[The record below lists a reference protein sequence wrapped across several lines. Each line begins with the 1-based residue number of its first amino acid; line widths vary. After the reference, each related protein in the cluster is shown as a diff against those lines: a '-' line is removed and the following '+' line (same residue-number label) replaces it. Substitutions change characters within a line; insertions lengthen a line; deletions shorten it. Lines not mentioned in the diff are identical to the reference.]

1 MTIRR
6 QWLFVLTLTAVLAV
20 FINTFLLTS
29 MINRYFLSYTA
40 ESYDNHA
47 IQIQELAL
55 HALTDGDFS
64 GQALSVQ
71 FESHLDDPIRSI
83 KLYDANG
90 QLLALAE
97 NRENLMHGMMG
108 DKMKARMNS
117 TFEEVDSFEIVENG
131 TVIGTLNITRYSS
144 LNNSVVSTM
153 FKGSLIRNSV
163 LSFGI
168 VLIILISIGVWISK
182 KMSRDLT
189 NAASL
194 AVSIDLGDQSDIK
207 LSKIEEIRIIQQSL
221 QALHSKLRIKQ
232 LGRKQLIDE
241 LVHQVRTP
249 LTILKAHLEGF
260 EDGVIEMTP
269 EEITICGDQIEN
281 ITSIIA
287 NMSMML
293 DANVESRSVAPEK
306 IDINTLIK
314 QIVNGLK
321 VQFDKKQI
329 DLQLLNHE
337 KVSIKTDK
345 YKLSQSIYNIL
356 TNAYKFTPSNGK
368 VEISYKTKDNILEIS
383 IKDTGIG
390 IPEEDQA
397 NLFDAYYRGG
407 NANKI
412 TGEGLGLFVVRG
424 NLAQIGGEV
433 TVLSQ
438 AGAGSTFTIK
448 IPTDMDPEV

>member
-1 MTIRR
+1 
-6 QWLFVLTLTAVLAV
+6 
-20 FINTFLLTS
+20 

-90 QLLALAE
+90 RLLALAE
-97 NRENLMHGMMG
+97 NRESLMHGMMG

-117 TFEEVDSFEIVENG
+117 TFEEVDSFEISEDG

-168 VLIILISIGVWISK
+168 VLMILISIGVWISK

-241 LVHQVRTP
+241 LVHQARTP

-306 IDINTLIK
+306 IDINALIK

-337 KVSIKTDK
+337 KIAIKTDK

-356 TNAYKFTPSNGK
+356 TNAYKFTPANGK
-368 VEISYKTKDNILEIS
+368 VEISYKTKDDGLEIS

-407 NANKI
+407 NAGKI

-438 AGAGSTFTIK
+438 AGGGSTFTIK
-448 IPTDMDPEV
+448 VPTDMDPEV